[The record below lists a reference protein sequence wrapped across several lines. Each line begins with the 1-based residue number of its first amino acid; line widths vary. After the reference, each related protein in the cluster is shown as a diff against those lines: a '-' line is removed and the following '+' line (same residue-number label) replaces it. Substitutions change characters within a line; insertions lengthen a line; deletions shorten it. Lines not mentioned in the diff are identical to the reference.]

1 MATNTSRGLTNKALF
16 SYALTEAPM
25 AMAATPIALFIA
37 PFYSRDLGL
46 SLAAVGTILMIA
58 RLSDVVTDPLIGQL
72 SDRTRSRFGRR
83 KPWVLFGAP
92 LMLLSVWMLFVP
104 TAPVTNW
111 YFGFWLITLWL
122 GWTLV
127 LIPFYAWGA
136 ELSTNYHERTRIA
149 SLRTALG
156 VVGTLIAIVVPL
168 VSGGLLGYGYAIDES
183 LHVIAICT
191 TVFLIAAISLLWR
204 VPEGKPVETRRIST
218 REGLRVMWSNGPF
231 KQLMLGFTLAALG
244 PAIGG
249 PLYILF
255 VIHVLEANIASNV
268 VLLMFYVAN
277 LLGVALWGVVARRFG
292 KRNAWVAGM
301 ITVLIAQPGYW
312 LLGAGDLYWMMLV
325 FFLLGIGIGSFTAI
339 PAAMK
344 ADVIDLDRL
353 KSGEDRT
360 GLFFSMWSLAN
371 KLVAALAAGF
381 ALNAVAFFDFQAAG
395 ENGPTQILALR
406 VVFVVL
412 PIIFYASALFV
423 MWNYPITEARH
434 DRLMALLQRRIE
446 RKERADSQNVDTNT
460 QGRSVSQMPANH
472 QAVPELPGQD
482 GS

>member
-1 MATNTSRGLTNKALF
+1 MATTTSRELTNRQLF
-16 SYALTEAPM
+16 SYAITEAPM

-46 SLAAVGTILMIA
+46 SLAAVGTILMVA
-58 RLSDVVTDPLIGQL
+58 RLSDVLTDPLIGQL

-83 KPWVLFGAP
+83 KPWVMLGAP
-92 LMLLSVWMLFVP
+92 LMLLAVWKLFVP
-104 TAPVTNW
+104 SAPVTNL
-111 YFGFWLITLWL
+111 YFGFWLVTLWL
-122 GWTLV
+122 GWTFI

-149 SLRTALG
+149 SVRTALG

-168 VSGGLLGYGYAIDES
+168 ITGSLLGYGYAIDES

-191 TVFLIAAISLLWR
+191 TVFLLAAGILLWR
-204 VPEGKPVETRRIST
+204 VPEGKPIETRRIST

-231 KQLMLGFTLAALG
+231 KRLMFGFTLAALG
-244 PAIGG
+244 PAFGG

-268 VLLMFYVAN
+268 VLLVFYVAN
-277 LLGVALWGVVARRFG
+277 LLGVGLWGVVARRVG

-312 LLGAGDLYWMMLV
+312 LLGAGDLYWMMVV
-325 FFLLGIGIGSFTAI
+325 FFILGIGIGSFTAI

-353 KSGEDRT
+353 RSGEDRT
-360 GLFFSMWSLAN
+360 GLFFSVWSLAQ
-371 KLVAALAAGF
+371 KLVVAVAAGV
-381 ALNAVAFFDFQAAG
+381 ALNAVAFFGFQASG
-395 ENGPTQILALR
+395 DNGPTQILALR
-406 VVFVVL
+406 VVFVIV
-412 PIIFYASALFV
+412 PIIFYASALAV

-434 DRLMALLQRRIE
+434 ARLMNLLERRLARRQRAEAQARGDLG
-446 RKERADSQNVDTNT
+446 APAT
-460 QGRSVSQMPANH
+460 QR
-472 QAVPELPGQD
+472 
-482 GS
+482 